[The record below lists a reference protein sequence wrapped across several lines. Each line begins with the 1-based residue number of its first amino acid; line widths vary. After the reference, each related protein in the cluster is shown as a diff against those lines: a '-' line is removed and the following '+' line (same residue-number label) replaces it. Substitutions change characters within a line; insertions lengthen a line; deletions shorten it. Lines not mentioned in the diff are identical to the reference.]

1 MSSQFR
7 LDAVWCE
14 TDKDNPH
21 LRLTL
26 TNLSDQAI
34 SDFRLAYTSLLRVS
48 KELIT
53 HNATFIR
60 RFANFHEFDPLDGFV
75 LESGKSWEF
84 KLEKLTHIPKH
95 RNDGPKSAYI
105 TLKDGT
111 HHNVDTGDMALEGR
125 ESKPAGILV
134 PEGKL
139 DLPLAL
145 CPWPNHVDIAQFAAA
160 PVALQLP
167 NATTSEKHAANA
179 VNGLSNR
186 LFTDL
191 PNPFSLIEVPGGLNL
206 ELARNDALAQEAYEI
221 AFSADAVKL
230 TYGAQKAL
238 INGLVSLAH
247 IINGA
252 KSAPQKFQFPI
263 AGSIQDEPRFGW
275 RGSHLDVSRQFY
287 PYESVKR
294 FIDILAW
301 NKLNI
306 LHWHLSDD
314 EGWRVEIKSYPELTN
329 AGAKRGANEVM
340 PAQLGSSFETY
351 GGFYSQEEIKEL
363 IAHGET
369 LNVEIVPELDIP
381 GHCTAVLSA
390 YPELRDADE
399 PEESYRS
406 VQGYPNNALNPGL
419 PQTYKFIET
428 VVEEVADLFPSKFIH
443 VGGDEV
449 DENSW
454 MESPAVEKLMNE
466 ERLNGTM
473 QVQAHFLGKVQKM
486 IKKKGKIVGGWDEV
500 SHGGGI
506 EKEGGTLLFAWQKP
520 EVGITLA
527 QEGYDVVMTPGQA
540 YYLDMA
546 QSEEWQEP
554 GASWAGTSS
563 PQTTYEY
570 EAAGDFPDDLK
581 DRIKGVQACIWSE
594 HLISRELFNHMV
606 FPRLNA
612 IAEAGWT
619 KPENK
624 NWLRFAAQSRHLPRL

>member
-1 MSSQFR
+1 MTSQFR
-7 LDAVWCE
+7 LDAIWRE
-14 TDKDNPH
+14 TDPENGSMI
-21 LRLTL
+21 LTL
-26 TNLSDQAI
+26 TNLSDQPI

-48 KELIT
+48 DKLVT
-53 HNATFIR
+53 HGAKFIR
-60 RFANFHEFDPLDGFV
+60 RFANFHEFDPEDGFT
-75 LESGKSWEF
+75 LKAGESWTFE
-84 KLEKLTHIPKH
+84 LEKLTHIPKH

-111 HHNVDTGDMALEGR
+111 HHTVLTGDMALEGR
-125 ESKPAGILV
+125 ESKTAGILV

-139 DLPLAL
+139 ELPLAL
-145 CPWPNHVDIAQFAAA
+145 SPWPNNVSIDQFSTP
-160 PVALQLP
+160 PVALVLTDARRAEKAA
-167 NATTSEKHAANA
+167 ATTVNA
-179 VNGLSNR
+179 LSDR

-191 PNPFSLIEVPGGLNL
+191 PNPFSLIEVAGGRALHL
-206 ELARNDALAQEAYEI
+206 FKDLALAEEEYRVEFA
-221 AFSADAVKL
+221 ADQVSL
-230 TYGAQKAL
+230 RYSSNKAL
-238 INGLVSLAH
+238 INGLVSLAQ
-247 IINGA
+247 IINGPKA
-252 KSAPQKFQFPI
+252 DESKFKFPEI
-263 AGSIQDEPRFGW
+263 GKINDAPRFGW

-314 EGWRVEIKSYPELTN
+314 EGWRVEIKAYPELTD
-329 AGAKRGANEVM
+329 AGAKRGANEKM
-340 PAQLGSSFETY
+340 PAQLGSGFETY
-351 GGFYSQEEIKEL
+351 GGFYTQEQIKEL
-363 IAHGET
+363 IAHGQSI
-369 LNVEIVPELDIP
+369 NVEIMPELDIP
-381 GHCTAVLSA
+381 GHSTCVLTAL
-390 YPELRDADE
+390 PDLIDPDE
-399 PEESYRS
+399 PEENYRS
-406 VQGYPNNALNPGL
+406 VQGYPNNAINPGI
-419 PQTYKFIET
+419 PATYKFVET
-428 VVEEVADLFPSKFIH
+428 VIEEVADLFPSKYIH

-454 MESPAVEKLMNE
+454 MQSPAAEKLMNE

-527 QEGYDVVMTPGQA
+527 EQGYDVVMTPGQA

-554 GASWAGTSS
+554 GASWAGTAS

-570 EAAGDFPDDLK
+570 EAAGDFPEELK
-581 DRIKGVQACIWSE
+581 DRLKGVQACIWSE
-594 HLISRELFNHMV
+594 HLISKELFNHMV
-606 FPRLNA
+606 FPRLSA

-619 KPENK
+619 LPENK
-624 NWLRFAAQSRHLPRL
+624 DWLRFAAQSRYLPRL